1 MSRAKAGRG
10 ARGLKTG
17 VYTAVNEDFRAPINK
32 VMPSAVVLHQPVREP
47 NNEAAM
53 TKNTITDAEQRMN
66 KSVDALKHELG
77 SIRTG
82 RAHTSLLEHI
92 KVSYY
97 GSDVPLNQVA
107 NITVQDA
114 RTLSISAW
122 DKKAVPGIEKAILNS
137 DLGLNPV
144 TAGEVIR
151 VPLPPLNEERRKE
164 LIKVVRAEGEKA
176 RVAIR
181 NIRRDAIHAFKEMI
195 KDKTIAQD
203 EEHRSEEKIQKMTDA
218 HIASV
223 DKILEAKE
231 KEIME
236 V

>member
-1 MSRAKAGRG
+1 
-10 ARGLKTG
+10 
-17 VYTAVNEDFRAPINK
+17 
-32 VMPSAVVLHQPVREP
+32 
-47 NNEAAM
+47 M
-53 TKNTITDAEQRMN
+53 TRNIITDAEQRMN
-66 KSVDALKHELG
+66 KSVDALKLELG

-144 TAGEVIR
+144 IAGEVIR

-176 RVAIR
+176 KVAIR

-203 EEHRSEEKIQKMTDA
+203 EERRSEEKVQKMTDA
-218 HIASV
+218 HIAMV

-231 KEIME
+231 AEIKE